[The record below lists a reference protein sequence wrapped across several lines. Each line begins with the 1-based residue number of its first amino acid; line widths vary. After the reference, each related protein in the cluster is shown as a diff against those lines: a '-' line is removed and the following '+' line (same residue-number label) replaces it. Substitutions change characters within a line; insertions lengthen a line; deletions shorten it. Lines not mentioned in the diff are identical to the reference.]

1 LRRYPYSTDRRKS
14 PLTLADIDASQFNA
28 DGIPQST
35 LLEALNAYVVSKGES
50 EMEVDSV
57 HNVGEI
63 WALALWE
70 VRANLIAEYG
80 WAIGNELAL
89 QLVTDSLFFLYHN
102 GPTFIEA
109 RDAVILADLARTGA
123 ANRCRIWDGF
133 AKRGMGIYATT
144 PASGDTSGVVEDFR
158 TPEACRPSTGN
169 YASLNGLSL
178 VGDPQTRSVVGYL
191 GDGSGY
197 GLNKGDTFS
206 FAPIQL
212 LHKAEIKRIRCVVR
226 DNTATGYIQI
236 TLNRGPINKADPT
249 VPMQL
254 IASATTSPAAE
265 STDFKE
271 VSGNAKANV
280 AKVDN
285 NLYGYFFRVDF
296 LDSPGIIGSG
306 IPLSLRGCSVEYTE

>member
-1 LRRYPYSTDRRKS
+1 
-14 PLTLADIDASQFNA
+14 
-28 DGIPQST
+28 
-35 LLEALNAYVVSKGES
+35 
-50 EMEVDSV
+50 
-57 HNVGEI
+57 
-63 WALALWE
+63 
-70 VRANLIAEYG
+70 
-80 WAIGNELAL
+80 
-89 QLVTDSLFFLYHN
+89 
-102 GPTFIEA
+102 
-109 RDAVILADLARTGA
+109 
-123 ANRCRIWDGF
+123 
-133 AKRGMGIYATT
+133 
-144 PASGDTSGVVEDFR
+144 
-158 TPEACRPSTGN
+158 
-169 YASLNGLSL
+169 
-178 VGDPQTRSVVGYL
+178 VVGYL